1 MFEKE
6 KKYRAEDAETIIGSG
21 VKVEG
26 TFVAFGNVTVKGTV
40 SGSVETKNDLRVED
54 GALIEAD
61 AKANNAFVAGAIKG
75 NLKAEEKIK
84 LSESAHVAGDLECK
98 TLSVEEGA
106 IFNGRCT
113 MGGGKT
119 AEVKEE

>member
-1 MFEKE
+1 MFEKG
-6 KKYRAEDAETIIGSG
+6 KKYRDEDAETIIGSG

-40 SGSVETKNDLRVED
+40 SGSIETKNDLRVEN

-61 AKANNAFVAGAIKG
+61 AKAKNAFVAGAIKG

-84 LSESAHVAGDLECK
+84 LSESAQVAGDLECK
-98 TLSVEEGA
+98 TLSVDEGA
-106 IFNGRCT
+106 AFNGRCV
-113 MGGGKT
+113 MGGEKASET
-119 AEVKEE
+119 KEE